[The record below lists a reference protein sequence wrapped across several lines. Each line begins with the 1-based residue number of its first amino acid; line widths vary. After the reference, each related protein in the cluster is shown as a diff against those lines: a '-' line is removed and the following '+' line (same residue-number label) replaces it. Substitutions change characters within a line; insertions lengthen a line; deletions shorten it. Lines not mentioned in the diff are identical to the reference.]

1 MSPDQLLQHLQ
12 QDAPDVLQRL
22 EPVIDQV
29 YRDHLQAALDATRKH
44 WYVGLTTQYLVQDLL
59 TVYRRRVGQ
68 AAAAGTVDVGS
79 VDATLATTV
88 AESYEGTAWDAFV
101 RRLARELCLAALD
114 TLVQEAG
121 VTGLAAMP
129 VAVFTAAIT
138 THVTTGTAV
147 PLQERLT
154 HLLTRTAEDV
164 AFEVATNLVLRSPAL
179 ADLEHLLGLP
189 PTAPPRLHRQGVLP
203 LLREAHLTVL
213 SAAHYQAVREAIYK
227 NTFQRLDGL
236 PWPTA
241 LVATGPARGQVQ
253 LRPIVADAQPWMPLE
268 EMDAWAQRMWRHR
281 AELSDLDAD
290 ALDALSALWLGQA
303 RTPKDD
309 AIAHVDDLL
318 ALRGLQARRSGQ
330 GRRGGYEDAQRI
342 AMLQALGRL
351 QSLWLQMAEVEV
363 YAAPPAGAR
372 RRRATQQ
379 SIQSRAF
386 VITDLFGQLRP
397 DGFLDVDKFVFRPG
411 QVFGHFLFGP
421 GRQTALLS
429 AHALHYDPLR
439 QTWEKRLTRYLSYQ
453 WRCRAHNGDYLQPY
467 RVATLLAAIGA
478 TVDRRHPGR
487 TRARLERALDLLLAD
502 LVIAA
507 WQYDHWDEGHA
518 TRQGWVDHWLQ
529 ATMLI
534 EPPEVIQQQYQRLAQ
549 HEAATRAALPAPDS
563 LGERLKRRRRQRGL
577 TLMQAAEQLGISPSY
592 LSRLEQGRRGH
603 SLPVAVQRRLDT
615 WLAAPPEA
623 AEAPE
628 EPASSLATPPANQVA
643 IFEAAAHAAP
653 VGP

>member
-1 MSPDQLLQHLQ
+1 MSPAQLLQHLQ

-29 YRDHLQAALDATRKH
+29 YRDYLHDGLDATRKH
-44 WYVGLTTQYLVQDLL
+44 WYVGLTTQYLVQHLL
-59 TVYRRRVGQ
+59 TVYRRRVGP
-68 AAAAGTVDVGS
+68 AASAMETGL
-79 VDATLATTV
+79 VDATLAKTV
-88 AESYEGTAWDAFV
+88 AESYQGAAWDTFV
-101 RRLARELCLAALD
+101 RRLARDLCLAPLD
-114 TLVQEAG
+114 TLVQDVG
-121 VTGLAAMP
+121 VVGLAALP
-129 VAVFTAAIT
+129 VEAFTSAVTAQ
-138 THVTTGTAV
+138 VTTGAEI

-164 AFEVATNLVLRSPAL
+164 AFEVATTLVLRSPAL

-189 PTAPPRLHRQGVLP
+189 PTALPRLSRQGLLP

-241 LVATGPARGQVQ
+241 LVVTGPARGQVQ
-253 LRPIVADAQPWMPLE
+253 LRPIVADAQPWMPPE
-268 EMDAWAQRMWRHR
+268 EVEAWAQRMWRHR

-330 GRRGGYEDAQRI
+330 GRRGGYEDAQRV

-351 QSLWLQMAEVEV
+351 QSLWLQMTEVEV
-363 YAAPPAGAR
+363 YAAPPEGAR
-372 RRRATQQ
+372 RPRATQQ

-397 DGFLDVDKFVFRPG
+397 DGFLDVEKFVFRPG

-467 RVATLLAAIGA
+467 RVATLLAAIGV

-507 WQYDHWDEGHA
+507 WQYDHWEESHA
-518 TRQGWVDHWLQ
+518 TRQGWVEHWLQ
-529 ATMLI
+529 ATILI
-534 EPPEVIQQQYQRLAQ
+534 EPPEVIQHQYQRLAQ
-549 HEAATRAALPAPDS
+549 HEAATRAALPAPDA
-563 LGERLKRRRRQRGL
+563 LGERLKRRRRQRSL
-577 TLMQAAEQLGISPSY
+577 TLIQAAEQLGISPSY

-603 SLPVAVQRRLDT
+603 SLPAAVQRRLDT
-615 WLAAPPEA
+615 WLADPPAA
-623 AEAPE
+623 AEVTVE
-628 EPASSLATPPANQVA
+628 QSL
-643 IFEAAAHAAP
+643 
-653 VGP
+653 

>member
-1 MSPDQLLQHLQ
+1 MSSDHLIQHLQ

-22 EPVIDQV
+22 EPVIDHV
-29 YRDHLQAALDATRKH
+29 YRTYLRDALDAPRKR
-44 WYVGLTTQYLVQDLL
+44 WYVGLTTQYLVQHLL
-59 TVYRRRVGQ
+59 TVYHRRVGQ
-68 AAAAGTVDVGS
+68 AAVAPAVEAGS
-79 VDATLATTV
+79 VDATLEKTV

-114 TLVQEAG
+114 TLAQEVG
-121 VTGLAAMP
+121 TTGLVGMSVDA
-129 VAVFTAAIT
+129 FTAAVT
-138 THVTTGTAV
+138 TEVTTGATV

-164 AFEVATNLVLRSPAL
+164 AFEVATNLILQSPAL

-189 PTAPPRLHRQGVLP
+189 QTAPPRLQRQGVLP

-227 NTFQRLDGL
+227 NTFHHVEGL

-241 LVATGPARGQVQ
+241 LVATGPARGHVQ
-253 LRPIVADAQPWMPLE
+253 LRPIVADTQPWMPPE
-268 EMDAWAQRMWRHR
+268 EVEAWAQRMWRQR

-290 ALDALSALWLGQA
+290 ALDALSTLWLGQA

-318 ALRGLQARRSGQ
+318 NLRGLMARRNGQ
-330 GRRGGYEDAQRI
+330 GRRGGYESDQRT
-342 AMLQALGRL
+342 AMLQALGRV

-363 YAAPPAGAR
+363 YEATRTG
-372 RRRATQQ
+372 RRRATQKG
-379 SIQSRAF
+379 IQSRAF

-397 DGFLDVDKFVFRPG
+397 DGFLDVEKFVFRPG

-429 AHALHYDPLR
+429 AQALHYDPLR

-467 RVATLLAAIGA
+467 RVVTLLDAVGN
-478 TVDRRHPGR
+478 TVDPRHPAR
-487 TRARLERALDLLLAD
+487 TRTRLERTLETLLGD
-502 LVIAA
+502 RVIAA
-507 WQYDHWDEGHA
+507 WQYDHWDEAHMD
-518 TRQGWVDHWLQ
+518 RQGWVDHWLK
-529 ATMLI
+529 ATILI
-534 EPPEVIQQQYQRLAQ
+534 EPPEVIRQQYQRLAQ
-549 HEAATRAALPAPDS
+549 YETAPQVALPAPDS
-563 LGERLKRRRRQRGL
+563 LGVRLKRQRLQRGL
-577 TLMQAAEQLGISPSY
+577 TLIQAAEQLGISPSY

-603 SLPVAVQRRLDT
+603 NLPMALRRHLEV
-615 WLAAPPEA
+615 WLADPLMAAEPPEG
-623 AEAPE
+623 
-628 EPASSLATPPANQVA
+628 SDT
-643 IFEAAAHAAP
+643 
-653 VGP
+653 